1 MRCTYAWVII
11 MNHFCSTLERV
22 TSPDTLTR
30 TLDQPL
36 PAQILQQKEE
46 KELDL
51 VYDPCFN
58 CFYDPK
64 SAKYYQLK

>member
-1 MRCTYAWVII
+1 MAISFTIPY
-11 MNHFCSTLERV
+11 STLERV

-30 TLDQPL
+30 SLEQPL
-36 PAQILQQKEE
+36 LPTQNLAKRGEE
-46 KELDL
+46 LSLE
-51 VYDPCFN
+51 YDSCLN